1 MTLKM
6 PLRTYYS
13 IKKHNSSSFNKKS
26 VKCNKTET
34 KKVAILSETNP
45 QKTCKIFVT
54 IFEIWNFE
62 NLKVSTCHV
71 WTHQKRSNFGFF

>member
-34 KKVAILSETNP
+34 KKVAILSEKKSTKNL
-45 QKTCKIFVT
+45 QNICD
-54 IFEIWNFE
+54 NF
-62 NLKVSTCHV
+62 
-71 WTHQKRSNFGFF
+71 